1 VRKSEA
7 LRTEESFLSLR
18 EVQAIATST
27 GIPAED
33 VPSLLRFLHE
43 MGIIM
48 WHKDEGLRDVV
59 ILDLIK
65 YFMEP
70 VNTPDMQTQRAR

>member
-1 VRKSEA
+1 
-7 LRTEESFLSLR
+7 
-18 EVQAIATST
+18 
-27 GIPAED
+27 
-33 VPSLLRFLHE
+33 

-48 WHKDEGLRDVV
+48 WHKDEGLSDVV

>member
-1 VRKSEA
+1 MRKSEA

-33 VPSLLRFLHE
+33 VPSLLRFLHK

-48 WHKDEGLRDVV
+48 WHKDEGLSDVV